1 MEQRPLVLLT
11 PSQAAAWELLRRL
24 ASSGRALAGIYPFKL
39 KDLARALAE
48 PALLGRGLLAWDAG
62 HAALLAARFLDGPH
76 GLTFPQHLPRAP
88 LARALAETL
97 VALRRAGVRPEA
109 LLALA
114 AEESRAGDDRDRL
127 RALAGFLRRFLE
139 SVLGRFADPS
149 TVHDAAGQQVA
160 AAGWL
165 GGASVL
171 IVDELSLDASEQSFL
186 AALAQ
191 AIPVRRLERGLPPGL
206 RSGSFEAWAE
216 SKGIA
221 GVAMED
227 TLLAP
232 LSTPAVP
239 EGLRRL
245 RETLFEPPGGGEV
258 RDGSV
263 ELVTAPGEA
272 AEAAALARRLLVEAR
287 RGVSF
292 EEMGVLLPRPEVYA
306 PIFTDLFRRVGIP
319 CRLHP
324 SLPLATGRSA
334 RSLLLLF
341 RCRGLARPA
350 VMEFLT
356 FAPIP
361 WKEIVGDE
369 ARAKP
374 EQWDQ
379 LSRDAQIVSELPRW
393 IVGLHAHAEAER
405 EGAAREESESRQK
418 RRLERAADAEELLE
432 VVKKL
437 SGTLDGLAGEAS
449 WTDWSDQLIRVLD
462 QWIGPGPD
470 REAVAEVLADLG
482 GLSSATDRAP
492 WSEVEHVLEAR
503 FAWERMPLDP
513 IETGAVHVGVLDAL
527 AGLPFR
533 VVALAG
539 LVEGGYPGVFRPDPF
554 LLDPEREALSPPPVR
569 KAAAAL
575 SASPPARG
583 SRQLSLLT
591 AMESEAPSP
600 APAASGTTALL
611 PTTQDRLLEAR
622 RAFHGAIRQATEKL
636 ILSYPRADSRSGRE
650 RLPSLFLVAAASAL
664 LGRPVGASDL
674 ESLVVEDDPVG
685 APLELTL
692 DASERDRKR
701 VLESG
706 QEAVRMIEAGSP
718 GFAQARRAARAR
730 WYGRFSEYDG
740 FVGELPGDLRGKL
753 DPLSESSTTSASRL
767 ATFSRC
773 GFQYLLQYV
782 LRLEP
787 ALEPEERRRLDPLE
801 RGTLFHEVA
810 ELFLRERRD
819 RGELPVRDSPVMQ
832 ERLLFLGDQA
842 LERFVA
848 GSPPRFTLLWER
860 EKRQFRSS
868 LLQWLTREAA
878 AAERSTPAHFEV
890 GFGLPIEEGSSEPH
904 SKDPLVIDLGDGRS
918 LRVIGKIDRIDERP
932 DGTLLLRDYKTG
944 KAPRD
949 DGGIFRGG
957 KQLQIPFYVL
967 AAERLFPG
975 KPVTEAFLDYV
986 DGGRQVAFNPA
997 RVTGED
1003 FRKFLREMLGVVGS
1017 GIFAQ
1022 EPTSC
1027 DFCDFKAACGP
1038 KGLIERRRSRKTSDP
1053 NLKRALRLRDWL

>member
-48 PALLGRGLLAWDAG
+48 PALLGRGLSAWDAG

-76 GLTFPQHLPRAP
+76 GLTLPQDLPRAP

-109 LLALA
+109 LDTLA
-114 AEESRAGDDRDRL
+114 AEESRATDDRERL
-127 RALAGFLRRFLE
+127 RALGGLLRRFLD
-139 SVLGRFADPS
+139 SVVGHFADPA
-149 TVHDAAGQQVA
+149 TVYEAAGPQVA
-160 AAGWL
+160 AAEWL
-165 GGASVL
+165 VGASAL
-171 IVDELSLDASEQSFL
+171 IVDELILDASEQSFL

-191 AIPVRRLERGLPPGL
+191 TIPVRRLERHLPPGL
-206 RSGSFEAWAE
+206 RQGSFETWAE
-216 SKGIA
+216 SRGLA
-221 GVAMED
+221 AVALED
-227 TLLAP
+227 TPLAP
-232 LSTPAVP
+232 LATSTVT

-245 RETLFEPPGGGEV
+245 RETLFEPPGGSEV

-272 AEAAALARRLLVEAR
+272 AEAGALARRLLAEAR
-287 RGVSF
+287 RGVPF
-292 EEMGVLLPRPEVYA
+292 EEMGVLLPRPDVYA

-405 EGAAREESESRQK
+405 EGAAREESDSRRR
-418 RRLERAADAEELLE
+418 RRLDRAEEAEQLLE
-432 VVKKL
+432 VVKLL
-437 SGTLDGLAGEAS
+437 SGTLDALAGEAS
-449 WTDWSDQLIRVLD
+449 WTEWSDRLIGVLD
-462 QWIGPGPD
+462 QWIGPGSD

-482 GLSSATDRAP
+482 GLSSAADRTR
-492 WSEVEHVLEAR
+492 WSEVEEVLEAR
-503 FAWERMPLDP
+503 FSWERMPLDP

-569 KAAAAL
+569 TAPAATA
-575 SASPPARG
+575 PPSRG

-591 AMESEAPSP
+591 AMESAAPSR
-600 APAASGTTALL
+600 AAVGAAITALL
-611 PTTQDRLLEAR
+611 PTTQDRLRDAR
-622 RAFHGAIRQATEKL
+622 RAFHGAISQATEKL

-664 LGRPVGASDL
+664 LGRPVGAADL
-674 ESLVVEDDPVG
+674 ERLVVEDDPVG
-685 APLELTL
+685 GPLELTL
-692 DASERDRKR
+692 DPSERDRKR

-706 QEAVRMIEAGSP
+706 EEAVRMIEAASP

-740 FVGELPGDLRGKL
+740 FVGELPGELRAKL

-773 GFQYLLQYV
+773 GFMYLLQYV
-782 LRLEP
+782 LHLEP

-819 RGELPVRDSPVMQ
+819 RDELPVRDTPEMQ
-832 ERLLFLGDQA
+832 ERLLVLGNEA
-842 LERFVA
+842 LDRFVA

-868 LLQWLTREAA
+868 LLQWLAREAV

-890 GFGLPIEEGSSEPH
+890 GFGLPVDEGSTEPH
-904 SKDPLVIDLGDGRS
+904 SRDPLVIDLGDGRS

-975 KPVTEAFLDYV
+975 KRVTEAFLDYV

-1003 FRKFLREMLGVVGS
+1003 FRKFLKEMLGVVGS

-1038 KGLIERRRSRKTSDP
+1038 KGLIERRRSKKTGDP